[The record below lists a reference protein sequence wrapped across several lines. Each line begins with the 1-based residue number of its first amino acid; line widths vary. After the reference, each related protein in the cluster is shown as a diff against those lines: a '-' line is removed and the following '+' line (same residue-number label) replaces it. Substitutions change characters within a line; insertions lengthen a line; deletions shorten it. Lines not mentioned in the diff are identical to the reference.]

1 MLEHHRKTIRRMVG
15 GLILLAGVAVFSWP
29 AFSQSTQTS
38 QGQQSV
44 NGRFTIIFNP
54 EIRADMFL
62 LDTQTGKTWSRVRF
76 TSAVGE
82 PVVWS
87 YDDRLDSLEDRIA
100 WESVQT
106 LQDSIR

>member
-15 GLILLAGVAVFSWP
+15 GLILLASVAVFSWP

-62 LDTQTGKTWSRVRF
+62 LDTQTGNTAH
-76 TSAVGE
+76 AVLMQRRAGRAGKIDA
-82 PVVWS
+82 VS
-87 YDDRLDSLEDRIA
+87 HRASLR
-100 WESVQT
+100 
-106 LQDSIR
+106 